1 MGAAPYESVEAMQA
15 NGYLESDIGRKLIER
30 KATLATAE
38 SCSGGLIAHR
48 ITNVTG
54 ASAYFLGGV
63 VSYSNQAKLDLLGVN
78 ATDLNTYGAVSEPV
92 ARQMAE
98 GVRGRFGATWGIGV
112 TGIAGPTGGTADKPV
127 GLVYVAV
134 AGPAGT
140 AIRRNLFVGPR
151 ESVKEQT
158 AQAALELLAE
168 QLQ

>member
-1 MGAAPYESVEAMQA
+1 MTMQA
-15 NGYLESDIGRKLIER
+15 NGLESIIGTKLTEQ

-48 ITNVTG
+48 ITNVAG

-78 ATDLNTYGAVSEPV
+78 ATDLNAYGAVSEPV

-98 GVRGRFGATWGIGV
+98 GVRSRFGATWGIGV

-158 AQAALELLAE
+158 ALAALGLLAE